1 MRILNQH
8 PIPNSCR
15 LHLRLALVLLLTT
28 GPVFP
33 LVASDAMARCT
44 DLAGKTIHWIV
55 PSQPGG
61 GYDAYSRLLQPFL
74 ERLLAAHLLIENL
87 PDAGGIVAAVAIR
100 DAAADGTTLGLIN
113 ASGLLAAHAIEGQLA
128 PDPATNFTILGQ
140 IASNHMVVFSG
151 RDSGLKD
158 IHDLLRVAQSRPI
171 VVGVRDAGS
180 ASFFAVPVLAKLLG
194 IQYALV
200 SGYVGSA
207 ARTLA
212 LMRGEI
218 DISLGSLDSLSGQVQ
233 AGELIPLL
241 QLTAAEQSGLDVPQL
256 GGPDG
261 LASQRAVTTGR
272 TPAQAE
278 QLASDLAAIMGAG
291 RLVVAPPSLPSQ
303 LATCLEDALGQVLQS
318 AELVAAAQRAQ
329 LGIDYQDSAAA
340 YQGLLAGSRGVEQF
354 HDLIQSAIEQARE

>member
-1 MRILNQH
+1 MRILNLN
-8 PIPNSCR
+8 PIPDPR
-15 LHLRLALVLLLTT
+15 HFRLRLALALLLTA

-33 LVASDAMARCT
+33 LSASDAPAGCT
-44 DLAGKTIHWIV
+44 ALAGKTIHWIV

-74 ERLLAAHLLIENL
+74 ERLLAARLLIENL

-128 PDPATNFTILGQ
+128 PNPATDFTLLGQ
-140 IASNHMVVFSG
+140 IVSNHMVVFSG

-158 IHDLLRVAQSRPI
+158 IQDLLRVAQSRPI

-180 ASFFAVPVLAKLLG
+180 ASFFAVPVLAELLG
-194 IQYALV
+194 MQYALV
-200 SGYVGSA
+200 SGYVGSP

-212 LMRGEI
+212 VMRGEI
-218 DISLGSLDSLSGQVQ
+218 DIFVGNFDSVSSQVQ

-241 QLTAAEQSGLDVPQL
+241 QLTVPPHNALDVPQL
-256 GGPDG
+256 GGPEG
-261 LASQRAVTTGR
+261 SASQRAVATGR

-278 QLASDLAAIMGAG
+278 QLANDLAAIVGAG
-291 RLVVAPPSLPSQ
+291 RLVVAPLALPPR
-303 LATCLEDALGQVLQS
+303 LAACLEDSLGKILQS

-329 LGIDYQDSAAA
+329 LDIDYQDSAAS

-354 HDLIQSAIEQARE
+354 HDLIQAAIEQARE

>member
-1 MRILNQH
+1 LGILNLN
-8 PIPNSCR
+8 PIPDPCYFC
-15 LHLRLALVLLLTT
+15 LRLTLALLLTID
-28 GPVFP
+28 PV
-33 LVASDAMARCT
+33 LSLAASDAPAGCAP
-44 DLAGKTIHWIV
+44 LAGKTIRWIV
-55 PSQPGG
+55 PTQPGG

-74 ERLLAAHLLIENL
+74 ERLLDARLFIDNQ

-100 DAAADGTTLGLIN
+100 DATADGTTLGLIN

-128 PDPATNFTILGQ
+128 PDPTTDFTLLGQ
-140 IASNHMVVFSG
+140 VVSNHMVVFSG

-180 ASFFAVPVLAKLLG
+180 SSFFAVPVVADLLG
-194 IQYALV
+194 IDYALV
-200 SGYVGSA
+200 SGYVGSS

-218 DISLGSLDSLSGQVQ
+218 DIMLASLDTVIGQVQ
-233 AGELIPLL
+233 SGELIPLL
-241 QLTAAEQSGLDVPQL
+241 QLTASAQSGLDIPQL
-256 GGPDG
+256 GGPEG
-261 LASQRAVTTGR
+261 FASQRAVATGR

-278 QLASDLAAIMGAG
+278 QWANDLATIMSAG
-291 RLVVAPPSLPSQ
+291 RLVVAPAQLPHQ
-303 LATCLEDALGQVLQS
+303 IATCLENSLRQILQS
-318 AELVAAAQRAQ
+318 DELVAAAQRAQ

-354 HDLIQSAIEQARE
+354 HDLIQAAIEQARE